1 MTRAR
6 LRRAGLGLSTL
17 LGIRPGGF
25 LIPYRHAGAVRAEGY
40 PALRPIFS
48 TAEPEFR
55 AVLAAIEAQAPGL
68 DRIAAGGPDLVG
80 ERPARFTQDWFPR
93 LDAAAAY
100 ALVRREKPRRI
111 VEIGS
116 GHSTRFLAQA
126 VHDGALSTAISCIDP
141 SPRAPLAGLGLHHAA
156 RLFGPEDADDAATLA
171 PGDVL
176 FIDSS
181 HVAMPGTDVDRLLLD
196 VLPRLRPGV
205 LVHLHD
211 VFLPDAYPAEW
222 AWRGY
227 NEQGMVGAL
236 LQGNAY
242 ALVFSSRY
250 VAVWTG
256 WPLDGVLSRLP
267 LPPGAFESSLW
278 LRKT

>member
-25 LIPYRHAGAVRAEGY
+25 LIPYRHAGAARAEGY
-40 PALRPIFS
+40 PALRPIFDR
-48 TAEPEFR
+48 AEPAFR
-55 AVLAAIEAQAPGL
+55 AVLAEIEAHAADL
-68 DRIAAGGPDLVG
+68 DRIRAGGPGLVG
-80 ERPARFTQDWFPR
+80 ARPARFTQDWFPR

-100 ALVRREKPRRI
+100 ALVRRERPARI

-126 VHDGALSTAISCIDP
+126 VRDGGLATRITCIDP
-141 SPRAPLAGLGLHHAA
+141 APRAPLTGLGVDHEA
-156 RLFGPEDADDAATLA
+156 RLFGPSDAADAALLD

-196 VLPRLRPGV
+196 VLPRLKPGV

-211 VFLPDAYPAEW
+211 IFLPDAYPEAW

-227 NEQGMVGAL
+227 NEQLMIGAL
-236 LQGNAY
+236 LQGGAY
-242 ALVFSSRY
+242 APLFASHLVSGRQ
-250 VAVWTG
+250 
-256 WPLDGVLSRLP
+256 LDGVVARLP

-278 LRKT
+278 LRKI